1 MAIRNLLIE
10 IGTEE
15 LPPKAL
21 KSLSAAFSKSITDQL
36 SSESLSFSGFKSYA
50 SPRRLAILIHELEE
64 AAADQAIEIWGPP
77 LKVALDDSG
86 SPSKAGLAFAT
97 KNGIDPTSL
106 AQHVAN
112 DGKQD
117 KLCYK
122 SVASGSTVKAVLSDL
137 INNALL
143 SLPIPKRMR
152 WGSSRT
158 EFVRP
163 IHWLTTVFGEETLQL
178 NVFGL
183 ESSNISRGHRFHC
196 DEELIISSAESYE
209 EILES
214 KGFVIADLAKRRQRI
229 QDQVTAVGEQFGG
242 KAIIDDALLDEVTAL
257 VEWPVALGGSFEDRF
272 LKVPAEAL
280 ISSMKEHQKYFH
292 VVDANDRLMANFI
305 TVANIESSD
314 PSKVI
319 EGNERVIRPRLSDA
333 AFFFETD
340 CKTTLEQ
347 QRSKLQRIVFQ
358 EQLGSVY
365 EKTERVGEIS
375 RFIAGQLQAN
385 SQDAVRAAELCKSD
399 LVTEMVLEFDDMQ
412 GIAGS
417 YYAKNDGESAEVI
430 AAMNEQYMPRF
441 AGDDLPSTTTGTI
454 VAIADRLDTLC
465 GIFGIGQLPTGSKD
479 PFALRRASL
488 GILRLIIEK
497 DLRLDL
503 AELISFALAQHKNIT
518 STPELSQTILNYIMD
533 RLRAWY
539 EDRNISTAVF
549 LAVNARKVTA
559 PLDFDKRIHAVENF
573 SHLEQASTLAAANKR
588 VANILAKSTSH
599 HDGAEVNPGL
609 LKEEAEL
616 ALAKEIEEQQKL
628 VAPLFANG
636 DYQDGLSSLASLRAG
651 VDAFFDNVMVNVD
664 DEALKNN
671 RLALLAKLQALFLGV
686 ADIAQLV
693 PAKK

>member
-1 MAIRNLLIE
+1 MATRDLLIE

-21 KSLSAAFSKSITDQL
+21 KTLSSAFSKSITDQL
-36 SSESLSFSGFKSYA
+36 SSEKLGFKNFKSYA
-50 SPRRLAILIHELEE
+50 SPRRLAILIRELEE
-64 AAADQAIEIWGPP
+64 AAADQAIEVWGPP

-86 SPSKAGLAFAT
+86 NPSKAGLAFAA
-97 KNGIDPTSL
+97 KNGIDPAELS
-106 AQHVAN
+106 QYVAN

-117 KLCYK
+117 KLYYK
-122 SVASGSTVKAVLSDL
+122 SVVSGSTVKVVLSDL

-163 IHWLTTVFGEETLQL
+163 IHWLTTVFGEETLRL
-178 NVFGL
+178 NLFEL
-183 ESSNISRGHRFHC
+183 ESGNISRGHRFHC
-196 DEELIISSAESYE
+196 NEELIISSADSYE

-229 QDQVTAVGEQFGG
+229 QEQVIAIGEQFSG
-242 KAIIDDALLDEVTAL
+242 KAVIDESLLDEVTAL

-292 VVDANDRLMANFI
+292 VVDADNSLMANFI
-305 TVANIESSD
+305 TVANIESTN

-340 CKTTLEQ
+340 CKSTLEQ
-347 QRSKLQRIVFQ
+347 QRNKLQRIVFQ

-365 EKTERVGEIS
+365 EKTERVSEIS
-375 RFIAGQLQAN
+375 RFIAEKLQAN
-385 SQDAVRAAELCKSD
+385 TQDAVRAAELSKSD

-417 YYAKNDGESAEVI
+417 YYAKNDGENAEVI

-441 AGDDLPSTTTGTI
+441 AGDHLPSTTTGTI

-503 AELISFALAQHKNIT
+503 AELISFAISQHKSIAD
-518 STPELSQTILNYIMD
+518 TPELSQSILSYIMD

-549 LAVNARKVTA
+549 LAVNARGVTE
-559 PLDFDKRIHAVENF
+559 PLDFNKRIHAVESF
-573 SHLEQASTLAAANKR
+573 SNLEQAATLAAANKR
-588 VANILAKSTSH
+588 VANILAKATVNYS
-599 HDGAEVNPGL
+599 ANEVDPGL
-609 LKEEAEL
+609 LKEDAEL
-616 ALAKEIEEQQKL
+616 ALANEIEEQQNI
-628 VAPLFANG
+628 VAPLFASG
-636 DYQDGLSSLASLRAG
+636 DYQAGLTSLASLRAG

-664 DEALKNN
+664 DEPLKNN

-686 ADIAQLV
+686 ADISQL
-693 PAKK
+693 